1 MVTVP
6 FAAGQAIDVTVQHG
20 SCIYRKEAYYPGPGA
35 KHFPIVT
42 VVERMVNITEADNAT
57 IFRDLEWSYR
67 RKGET
72 KLTAMLANETA
83 RISVP
88 DKPAE
93 TVFEFLLTCTGGV
106 RNGGSKLQAEGCE
119 TRGGRVRVPGHVSRC
134 GARSTPLDFPP
145 FQSSFL
151 PFKSFRSFL
160 KLPYP
165 SQPIGFGLNLLLLPS
180 TRANGLSP
188 ASSLAP
194 AAWLHQA
201 S

>member
-6 FAAGQAIDVTVQHG
+6 LAAGQAVDVTVQHG
-20 SCIYRKEAYYPGPGA
+20 SGIYRKEAYYPGPGA

-83 RISVP
+83 RIFVP

-106 RNGGSKLQAEGCE
+106 RNGGSKLQAEGGVRLVEGGLGFLDTSLIVEHAARPLIFHHFNHHFSHSNRSEVCE
-119 TRGGRVRVPGHVSRC
+119 TAISLSANRFWFE
-134 GARSTPLDFPP
+134 ST
-145 FQSSFL
+145 
-151 PFKSFRSFL
+151 
-160 KLPYP
+160 
-165 SQPIGFGLNLLLLPS
+165 I
-180 TRANGLSP
+180 
-188 ASSLAP
+188 AS
-194 AAWLHQA
+194 
-201 S
+201 